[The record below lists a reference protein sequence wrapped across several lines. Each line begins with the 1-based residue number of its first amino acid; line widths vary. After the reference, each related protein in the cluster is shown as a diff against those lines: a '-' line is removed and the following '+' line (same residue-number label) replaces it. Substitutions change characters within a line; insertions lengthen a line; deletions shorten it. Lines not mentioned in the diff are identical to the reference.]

1 MHIYHPG
8 WGSYRMVQLK
18 KKLKNFPAPLV
29 KNFRSR
35 GNQNFCLGNR
45 DDGSESKVNEN
56 LRLYCMILLITSVKV
71 ANGKKRARQVKG
83 RGVIAV
89 VSQRV
94 KLFATEACLQGVRY
108 LNK

>member
-1 MHIYHPG
+1 
-8 WGSYRMVQLK
+8 
-18 KKLKNFPAPLV
+18 
-29 KNFRSR
+29 
-35 GNQNFCLGNR
+35 
-45 DDGSESKVNEN
+45 
-56 LRLYCMILLITSVKV
+56 MILLITSVKV